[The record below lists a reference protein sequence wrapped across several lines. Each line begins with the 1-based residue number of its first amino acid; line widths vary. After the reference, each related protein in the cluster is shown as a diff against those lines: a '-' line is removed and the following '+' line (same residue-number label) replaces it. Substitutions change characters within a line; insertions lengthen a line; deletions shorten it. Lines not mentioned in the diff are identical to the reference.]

1 MRQCFFIIVVIHV
14 LLAGCSTPKKGTLGA
29 LVDKKIT
36 INVDAP
42 FQVSRKKA
50 MESYSQYVNDAALD
64 SLRVEALRRLAD
76 IELEKSEERYQKQLE
91 ERSADKMLSI
101 AEQAKLK
108 GVTYARAIKLYERA
122 LVASGDSGGFAD
134 AATLYQL
141 SSAYEQIGQPKKALG
156 ALDRLLERFPA
167 IEDRERIHFRRGELL
182 LLLKDYRRAEMAYT
196 QAMLVSSSSTYYDRA
211 LSQRGWT
218 AYMQKNYSKAL
229 YSYFNFIDHKLAN
242 STGKSDFDKSQLSKR
257 DGHLVDHA
265 FLAVTLSF
273 IQLGG
278 SAAIEKHFRKFGR
291 RRYES
296 EIYKSMGE
304 YFLDKQ
310 RYLDAAKSYTDFVKY
325 HKDHRLAATFDMS
338 AIKILQAGGFLTKV
352 LNTKITFS
360 DKYRAESIYWKN
372 QTEQDQKKLGIMV
385 AKNIDDIASHFHS
398 MAQKSKASA
407 DFIQAI
413 KWYRRYLASF
423 DKFDQAPHINFLL
436 AESFFEINR
445 YEAAIAE
452 YEKTAYEYPKFKNS
466 AEAGYAALVAY
477 SKLTS
482 QSNKQQKIKW
492 AKKSIKAAIRFGK
505 TFPSDTRALTVVVK
519 AAEDLY
525 AQKKYQQAEQ
535 ASRIVLDLK
544 SKTNTKVRRNAW
556 LIIAQSEFQMG
567 RYAQAESNFKVALK
581 LVDNDKKVRK
591 SIVEGLVASIYKR
604 GEQLR
609 ESGDLKGS
617 ITVLSRLNVVAPKS
631 NVNITA
637 HFDIAVS
644 LLQLENWSAAELKF
658 KQFREN
664 FSNHP
669 LQAKV
674 AENLARVYLKL
685 NQPLLA
691 AQEFERLVQSKKD
704 PESKRN
710 ILLRAAELYEQARA
724 DKQLLDIYKRY
735 NSAFPS
741 PFEPAM
747 EVREKLAQIYKIHGP
762 LRNYHFWLRK
772 IIKADKSAGKKS
784 TSRTKYL
791 AAKAAFLLAEPAL
804 LSFQAVRLVAPLKR
818 TLPIKKRHMT
828 NAVAAYT
835 QAANYGVQEFTTA
848 SVYRLGEIYNS
859 FGQDLLNS
867 ARPQG
872 LTSEEREQYDIL
884 LEEQVFPFEEK
895 SINIHESNAQ
905 RVKLGIYDEWV
916 QKSFAALKMLRPV
929 TYGKTERS
937 ELVTNELY

>member
-1 MRQCFFIIVVIHV
+1 MRQCFFIVVIIHI
-14 LLAGCSTPKKGTLGA
+14 LLYGCSTPKKGTLGA
-29 LVDKKIT
+29 LVEKKIT
-36 INVDAP
+36 INADAP
-42 FQVSRKKA
+42 FHVSRKKA
-50 MESYSQYVNDAALD
+50 MKSYSQYVDEAALD

-76 IELEKSEERYQKQLE
+76 IELEKSEERYQEQLE
-91 ERSADKMLSI
+91 KRSAEKLLS
-101 AEQAKLK
+101 ATEQVKLK
-108 GVTYARAIKLYERA
+108 GVTYEKAIKLYERA
-122 LVASGDSGGFAD
+122 LAASGRSGDFGD
-134 AATLYQL
+134 AAILYQL
-141 SSAYEQIGQPKKALG
+141 SSAYEQIGQPKKALN
-156 ALDRLLERFPA
+156 ALDRLLEKFPA
-167 IEDRERIHFRRGELL
+167 IDDREKIHFRRGELL
-182 LLLKDYRRAEMAYT
+182 LEIKDYRKAEMAYT
-196 QAMLVSSSSTYYDRA
+196 QAMLVSTSSTYYDRA

-218 AYMQKNYSKAL
+218 AYKQKNYTKAL
-229 YSYFNFIDHKLAN
+229 YSYFNFIDHKLAGL
-242 STGKSDFDKSQLSKR
+242 TGNSDFDISELSKR
-257 DGHLVDHA
+257 ERHLVEHA

-278 SAAIEKHFRKFGR
+278 PEAIEEHFRKFGR

-325 HKDHRLAATFDMS
+325 HNDHRLTASFEMS

-360 DKYRAESIYWKN
+360 DKYRANGSYWKL
-372 QTEQDQKKLGIMV
+372 QTKEDQKKLGALV
-385 AKNIDDIASHFHS
+385 AKNIEDISSHFHA
-398 MAQKSKASA
+398 MAQKSKAPA
-407 DFIQAI
+407 DFKQAI
-413 KWYRRYLASF
+413 KWYRKYLASF
-423 DKFDQAPHINFLL
+423 AKFKQAPQINFLL
-436 AESFFEINR
+436 AESLFELNQF
-445 YEAAIAE
+445 EAAIEE
-452 YEKTAYEYPKFKNS
+452 YEKTAYGYPKFQSS
-466 AEAGYAALVAY
+466 AEAAYAAIVAY
-477 SKLTS
+477 PKLVSKL
-482 QSNKQQKIKW
+482 NKQEKKVW
-492 AKKSIKAAIRFGK
+492 ADKAVKAALRFGT
-505 TFPSDTRALTVVVK
+505 TFPSDTRALTAVVK
-519 AAEDLY
+519 AAEDLF
-525 AQKKYQQAEQ
+525 AQKKYQQAEK
-535 ASRIVLDLK
+535 ASRIVLGLK

-556 LIIAQSEFQMG
+556 LIIAQSEFQKG

-581 LVDNDKKVRK
+581 LVENDKKVRK

-617 ITVLSRLNVVAPKS
+617 IKVLSQVSAIAPKS

-637 HFDIAVS
+637 HFDIA
-644 LLQLENWSAAELKF
+644 LGLIQLEDWRAAELKF
-658 KQFREN
+658 KQFRKN
-664 FSNHP
+664 FPNHP
-669 LQAKV
+669 LQVKV
-674 AENLARVYLKL
+674 AENLARVYLKI
-685 NQPLLA
+685 NKPLLA
-691 AQEFERLVQSKKD
+691 AQEFERLVQSKND
-704 PESKRN
+704 SETKRN
-710 ILLRAAELYEQARA
+710 ILLRAAELYEQAGA
-724 DKQLLDIYKRY
+724 VEQLLTIYKRY

-747 EVREKLAQIYKIHGP
+747 EVREKLAQFYKIHGP

-772 IIKADKSAGKKS
+772 IIKADKSAGNKA

-791 AAKAAFLLAEPAL
+791 TAKAAYNLAEPAW
-804 LSFQAVRLVAPLKR
+804 LSFQAIRLVVPLKK

-828 NAVAAYT
+828 DAVAAYT
-835 QAANYGVQEFTTA
+835 RAADYGVQEFTTA
-848 SVYRLGEIYNS
+848 SVYHLGEIYNR

-929 TYGKTERS
+929 TYGKIERS
-937 ELVTNELY
+937 ELVANELY